1 MSPRATLERIT
12 SEPNTDVIAKAL
24 DSVKGG
30 TASDAIS
37 SRMPA
42 LVKGRRIGQ
51 SEDDQAYAAEH
62 LFKAAIRKGAA
73 DPSSVL
79 KSLNPVFGNALSL
92 AMQNSPQAYAM
103 NQFAQQIESIFKEQ
117 LGKSITL
124 TSPNSTGLVPFDLD
138 GVLAS

>member
-1 MSPRATLERIT
+1 MSPRATLERIS
-12 SEPNTDVIAKAL
+12 SEPNTDVISKAL

-42 LVKGRRIGQ
+42 LVTGRRIGQ

-62 LFKAAIRKGAA
+62 LFKAAIRKGASS
-73 DPSSVL
+73 PQSVL

-103 NQFAQQIESIFKEQ
+103 NQFAQQIETIFKEQ

-124 TSPNSTGLVPFDLD
+124 TSPNSTGLVPFDL
-138 GVLAS
+138 VAPAM